1 MITKLLIRWLKK
13 NKVQLKTEAAGDR
26 FFNAFCFESMLG
38 MCCAI
43 AGLILVSSKYTH
55 IMIFGIIILIYGICC
70 TISFF
75 SYLFSSKSF
84 CEWKWELTPKYYST
98 GTVLKRDEG
107 YSISFKPGSW
117 YETICLIE
125 KNGLVYK
132 SEKISNIG
140 IRNSETMRYTEIEN
154 LLNFIKEKQTFP
166 YTEIEEIDLTYK
178 VESPYIEEI
187 REEREAS
194 VIVTL
199 PDDFVAELKA
209 FVHKDDDK
217 KEQSQNIVN

>member
-1 MITKLLIRWLKK
+1 MITKLLTSWLKK
-13 NKVQLKTEAAGDR
+13 NKVKLKSRAIGDR
-26 FFNAFCFESMLG
+26 FFAAFYIEFILG
-38 MCCAI
+38 IFCAFVGI
-43 AGLILVSSKYTH
+43 ALSFSNYIY
-55 IMIFGIIILIYGICC
+55 IMILGIIILIYSIGCMV
-70 TISFF
+70 SFF
-75 SYLFSSKSF
+75 SYLFSGKSF
-84 CEWKWELTPKYYST
+84 WEWNWELTPKYYST

-107 YSISFKPGSW
+107 YSISFKSGSW
-117 YETICLIE
+117 HETIYQIE

-132 SEKISNIG
+132 TESISNIG

-154 LLNFIKEKQTFP
+154 LLNFIKEKQAFP
-166 YTEIEEIDLTYK
+166 YTEIEEIDLTHK

-209 FVHKDDDK
+209 FVHKDDNV
-217 KEQSQNIVN
+217 STIA

>member
-1 MITKLLIRWLKK
+1 MITKILVEIIKRNKMKLKSA
-13 NKVQLKTEAAGDR
+13 TTGDNFR
-26 FFNAFCFESMLG
+26 LAICFE
-38 MCCAI
+38 
-43 AGLILVSSKYTH
+43 LILSIFTTVAGSILTSNSNTH

-75 SYLFSSKSF
+75 SYLFGSKSF

-132 SEKISNIG
+132 SERISNIG

-199 PDDFVAELKA
+199 PDDFVEELKA

-217 KEQSQNIVN
+217 KEQSQHIVN

>member
-1 MITKLLIRWLKK
+1 MITKLLVSWLKK
-13 NKVQLKTEAAGDR
+13 NKVQLKTEATGRR

-38 MCCAI
+38 ICCAI
-43 AGLILVSSKYTH
+43 VGLVLATNKYTH
-55 IMIFGIIILIYGICC
+55 IMIFGIIILIYGMCC

-75 SYLFSSKSF
+75 SYWFSFKSF
-84 CEWKWELTPKYYST
+84 WEWKGELTSKYYST

-117 YETICLIE
+117 HETIYQIE

-132 SEKISNIG
+132 TESISNIG

-154 LLNFIKEKQTFP
+154 LVNFIKEKQAFP

-178 VESPYIEEI
+178 VASPYIEEV

-194 VIVTL
+194 LIVTL
-199 PDDFVAELKA
+199 PDDFVKELKA

>member
-1 MITKLLIRWLKK
+1 MITKLLVSWLKK
-13 NKVQLKTEAAGDR
+13 NKIQLKTEAAGRR
-26 FFNAFCFESMLG
+26 FLNAFSFESLLG
-38 MCCAI
+38 ICCAI
-43 AGLILVSSKYTH
+43 VGLILTTNKYTH

-75 SYLFSSKSF
+75 SYWFSFKSF
-84 CEWKWELTPKYYST
+84 WEWNREITPKYYST

-107 YSISFKPGSW
+107 YSISFKPGSL
-117 YETICLIE
+117 YKTIYQIE

-132 SEKISNIG
+132 IESISNIG

-154 LLNFIKEKQTFP
+154 LINFIKKKQAFP

-178 VESPYIEEI
+178 VASPYIEEI

-194 VIVTL
+194 LIVTL
-199 PDDFVAELKA
+199 PDDFVKELKA
-209 FVHKDDDK
+209 FVHKDDK
-217 KEQSQNIVN
+217 KEPLQHIVN